1 MHLVAKGLHKETSW
15 NFIFQSSRCFFWCF
29 LLLALA
35 SSFQWGFQGWVSPT
49 LSLTPPQK
57 KNDFF
62 GRVLPFLG
70 RESDGFNKHRSSTQI
85 TKTQWYLYTIHT
97 WNQFVPYF
105 LKTRSFP
112 IKTGVIW
119 VPGIYIY
126 MNIYTHAYIHTYTY
140 ICEWHMYIYDI
151 YRITFVY
158 AQKELHGL
166 DLCFFWYS
174 FTHAPAYGICSIQA
188 SNSKFFQTRSI
199 CGETLFRKDESGTW
213 DLGNWWSPKLLGCAV
228 ALNLVVEKWNDCK

>member
-57 KNDFF
+57 KIDFF

-126 MNIYTHAYIHTYTY
+126 EYIYTCIHTYVHIHLWMTY
-140 ICEWHMYIYDI
+140 VHIWHIQNHICVCPEGVA
-151 YRITFVY
+151 RVRS
-158 AQKELHGL
+158 L
-166 DLCFFWYS
+166 FFWYS